1 MADFTALKGC
11 RFGGTVYKAGEI
23 IPEAAVNPKRV
34 RQLIALGIIRAVVAV
49 QQEPEPPKEPPQEAT
64 AAEETTKDTPVSA
77 QEPPQEAKATKDKE
91 EPAKGKKTTQKAG

>member
-49 QQEPEPPKEPPQEAT
+49 QQEPPQEPPHGTTT
-64 AAEETTKDTPVSA
+64 AEGTA
-77 QEPPQEAKATKDKE
+77 QEPPVSPQEPAQEAKATKDKE